1 MSLNEKLLDDLKEAM
16 KTKNAPR
23 LSCLRMLKAA
33 LKNKQVEKGAPLDD
47 REFEAVVSSMVR
59 KSKESIEEFTK
70 AGRLDLAQK
79 ESAEIEILHEFLPEQ
94 LTQEQIEHVVKEIIS
109 EVGAS
114 GHKDI
119 GKVMRSAMERLSGK
133 AQGKDVNQAAK
144 KLLS

>member
-33 LKNKQVEKGAPLDD
+33 LKNKQVEKGESLDD
-47 REFEAVVSSMVR
+47 REFQAVVSSMVR
-59 KSKESIEEFTK
+59 KNRESIEEFTK

-79 ESAEIEILHEFLPEQ
+79 ESAEIEILHEYLPEQ
-94 LTQEQIEHVVKEIIS
+94 LTQEQIEEVVKQVIS
-109 EVGAS
+109 DVGAS
-114 GHKDI
+114 GSKDL
-119 GKVMRSAMERLSGK
+119 GRVMKSAMERLAGK

>member
-16 KTKNAPR
+16 KTKNAAR

-33 LKNKQVEKGAPLDD
+33 LKNKQVEKGESLDD
-47 REFEAVVSSMVR
+47 REFQAVVSSMVR
-59 KSKESIEEFTK
+59 KNRESIEEFAK

-79 ESAEIEILHEFLPEQ
+79 ESAEIEILHEYLPEQ
-94 LTQEQIEHVVKEIIS
+94 LTQEQIKEVVKQVIS
-109 EVGAS
+109 DVGAS
-114 GHKDI
+114 GSKDL
-119 GKVMRSAMERLSGK
+119 GRVMKSAMERLAGK

>member
-59 KSKESIEEFTK
+59 KNKESIEEFTK

-94 LTQEQIEHVVKEIIS
+94 FTQEQIEDVVKEIIS

-114 GHKDI
+114 GPKDL

>member
-33 LKNKQVEKGAPLDD
+33 LKNRQVEKGEPLDD
-47 REFEAVVSSMVR
+47 REFEGVVSSMVR
-59 KSKESIEEFTK
+59 KSRESVEEFTK

-79 ESAEIEILHEFLPEQ
+79 ESAEIEILHEYLPEQ
-94 LTQEQIEHVVKEIIS
+94 LTQEQIEEAVKEVIA

-114 GHKDI
+114 GPKDI
-119 GKVMRSAMERLSGK
+119 GRVMKTAMERLAGK

-144 KLLS
+144 KLLG

>member
-16 KTKNAPR
+16 KTKNAAR

-33 LKNKQVEKGAPLDD
+33 LKNKQVEKGESLDD
-47 REFEAVVSSMVR
+47 REFQAVVSSMVR
-59 KSKESIEEFTK
+59 KNRESIEEFTK

-79 ESAEIEILHEFLPEQ
+79 ESAEIEILHEYLPEQ
-94 LTQEQIEHVVKEIIS
+94 LTQEQIEEVVKQVIS
-109 EVGAS
+109 DVGAS
-114 GHKDI
+114 GSKDL
-119 GKVMRSAMERLSGK
+119 GRVMKSAMERLAGK

>member
-33 LKNKQVEKGAPLDD
+33 LKNKQVEKGSPLDD

-59 KSKESIEEFTK
+59 KSRESIEEFTK
-70 AGRLDLAQK
+70 AGRLDLARK
-79 ESAEIEILHEFLPEQ
+79 ESAEIEILHEYLPEQ
-94 LTQEQIEHVVKEIIS
+94 LTPEQIEDVVKEVIS

-114 GHKDI
+114 GPKDL
-119 GKVMRSAMERLSGK
+119 GKVMKSAMEKLAGK

-144 KLLS
+144 KLLG

>member
-23 LSCLRMLKAA
+23 LSCLRMLKTA
-33 LKNKQVEKGAPLDD
+33 LKNKQVEKGSPLDD

-59 KSKESIEEFTK
+59 KGRESIEEFTK
-70 AGRLDLAQK
+70 AGRLDLVQK
-79 ESAEIEILHEFLPEQ
+79 ESAEIEILHQYLPEQ
-94 LTQEQIEHVVKEIIS
+94 LTEEQIEEVVREVIT

-114 GHKDI
+114 SPKDL
-119 GKVMRSAMERLSGK
+119 GRVMKSAMERLAGK

>member
-16 KTKNAPR
+16 KAKDAPR

-33 LKNKQVEKGAPLDD
+33 LKNKQVEKRGPLDD

-59 KSKESIEEFTK
+59 KGRESVEEFTK
-70 AGRLDLAQK
+70 AGRLDLARK
-79 ESAEIEILHEFLPEQ
+79 ESAEIEILHQYLPEQ
-94 LTQEQIEHVVKEIIS
+94 LTQEQIEDVVKEVIS

-114 GHKDI
+114 GPKDL
-119 GKVMRSAMERLSGK
+119 GKVMKSAMERLGGK

>member
-33 LKNKQVEKGAPLDD
+33 LKNKQVEKGSPLDD

-59 KSKESIEEFTK
+59 KNTESIEEFTK

-79 ESAEIEILHEFLPEQ
+79 ESAEIEILHQYLPEQ
-94 LTQEQIEHVVKEIIS
+94 LTEEQIEQVVREVIT

-114 GHKDI
+114 GPKDL
-119 GKVMRSAMERLSGK
+119 GRVMKSAMERLAGK